1 MWPDHLVTTYK
12 RGSGSVDLYNFA
24 CSSAT
29 TSRSIVAPNTNALGD
44 GSPILTMEDQLAKF
58 FNLNIGWTSSDSLFF
73 FSGTTTGNDVFN
85 SASNYPSNTTLL
97 PLLIQKWTNL
107 TYEVCAISI
116 FQWPEIR

>member
-12 RGSGSVDLYNFA
+12 RGSGSVNLYNLA

-29 TSRSIVAPNTNALGD
+29 TSRSIVAPNKNALDD

-58 FNLNIGWTSSDSLFF
+58 FSLNIGWTSSNSLFF
-73 FSGTTTGNDVFN
+73 FSGTTTGNDVLN

-97 PLLIQKWTNL
+97 PLLLQKWTNL
-107 TYEVCAISI
+107 TYQVYTISY
-116 FQWPEIR
+116 FR